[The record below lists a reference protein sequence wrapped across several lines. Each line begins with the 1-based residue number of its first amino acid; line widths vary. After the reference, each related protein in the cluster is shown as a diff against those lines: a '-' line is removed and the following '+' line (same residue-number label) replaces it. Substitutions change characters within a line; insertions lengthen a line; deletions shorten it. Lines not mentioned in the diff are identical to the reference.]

1 MEQRQGQEGQERAV
15 APGTCATCPAWVRA
29 PRESF
34 GACRLG
40 PPFGA
45 SAECGWPLTGHD
57 DWCASHPERRHAFRR
72 AVPWEGG
79 SAESGRKGSIAHG
92 RETACRFV
100 MPDPA
105 SIAPLESRNAPKRP
119 LPGASP
125 EADDLARLARAARL
139 TPDPEEAIA
148 HLTDHARRLALDLA
162 RQRRITTDARDERD
176 AALRLAAILF
186 RALAKVERVISVGPS
201 PASPATAYCPWC
213 GATTGRPCQEHCAR
227 RQALAA
233 YHGTPTTDGP
243 PPPPPGTPIASD
255 RNLIGRAEG
264 DPSLPSGVSASR
276 AGGETTSRGA
286 VASLAELTGTEKS
299 PADGD
304 VAFSGGKTA
313 MPEKPKSPSAAL
325 ETGFLDGKNAGEVNQ
340 VEDGVFWPGETVAV
354 LTGWGGDAAVPWA
367 DGGGDGVVAP
377 GGGAGGLSGLCRE
390 PAKES
395 LERGCLSENHRCD
408 ERSVGWAWRRRRVV
422 KRRS

>member
-40 PPFGA
+40 PPF
-45 SAECGWPLTGHD
+45 ECGWPLTGHD

-79 SAESGRKGSIAHG
+79 SAESGLKGSTAHG
-92 RETACRFV
+92 RETAPPSR
-100 MPDPA
+100 PPA
-105 SIAPLESRNAPKRP
+105 PSLETAPKTPESPLESLKSPRRP

-125 EADDLARLARAARL
+125 EADDLTRLARAARL

-148 HLTDHARRLALDLA
+148 HLTDHARRLALDLE
-162 RQRRITTDARDERD
+162 RQRRITTDARQERD
-176 AALRLAAILF
+176 QALQLAAILF

-233 YHGTPTTDGP
+233 YHGTPKDEGP
-243 PPPPPGTPIASD
+243 PPPPPGTPLASD

-264 DPSLPSGVSASR
+264 DPLLPSGVSESR
-276 AGGETTSRGA
+276 SVGETGCLGQANGSG
-286 VASLAELTGTEKS
+286 ETEKD
-299 PADGD
+299 PARGEE
-304 VAFSGGKTA
+304 AFSGGKNA
-313 MPEKPKSPSAAL
+313 NQEKPSSTI
-325 ETGFLDGKNAGEVNQ
+325 EEVERGFLDRKNGVEVNESPDVVVWGRSAPMAPCRGLTEEEIQ
-340 VEDGVFWPGETVAV
+340 ALRARGVLVA
-354 LTGWGGDAAVPWA
+354 
-367 DGGGDGVVAP
+367 
-377 GGGAGGLSGLCRE
+377 
-390 PAKES
+390 
-395 LERGCLSENHRCD
+395 
-408 ERSVGWAWRRRRVV
+408 
-422 KRRS
+422 